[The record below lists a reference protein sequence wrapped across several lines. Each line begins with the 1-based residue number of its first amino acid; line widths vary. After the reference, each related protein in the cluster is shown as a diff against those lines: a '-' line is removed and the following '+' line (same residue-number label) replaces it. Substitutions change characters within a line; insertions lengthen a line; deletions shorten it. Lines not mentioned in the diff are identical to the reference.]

1 MTRFRNDLRV
11 RCVLG
16 LAALLAVCVPSGTAQ
31 AAPASCQGADIP
43 VTGVVPATMHGTL
56 CVPAGGTAD
65 TVMVLVPG
73 GTYNHT
79 YWDFPYQPQTYNFRQ
94 AMNGAGYATL
104 VVDRLGTGASSR
116 PPSALVTASV
126 QAGAV
131 HQVIQAL
138 RGGRIGGTDFRKVIL
153 GGHSLGSLISVI
165 EAGTYNDADAVVL
178 TGITHRI
185 VAQKI
190 VDVFISSFYPAA
202 LDPAFAGRSYDP
214 GYLTTRP
221 GTRGTDFY
229 APATTDPAVLAKD
242 EATKD
247 VFSTAEAADG
257 LGVAALLP
265 YSRQIQHPVLL
276 AVGDRDR
283 YFCDPLGGN
292 CTSAAALKAQEDPY
306 FGSAACLHTYVQPGA
321 GHDLNLATN
330 TVPYQR
336 AVRDWADTFVGA
348 GPEPVAPPAKA
359 CV

>member
-1 MTRFRNDLRV
+1 MRF
-11 RCVLG
+11 VLG
-16 LAALLAVCVPSGTAQ
+16 LAALLAVCVPSGAAQ
-31 AAPASCQGADIP
+31 AAPASCQGAGVP
-43 VTGVVPATMHGTL
+43 VTGVVSATMHGTL
-56 CVPAGGTAD
+56 CVPAGGTPD

-79 YWDFPYQPQTYNFRQ
+79 YWDFPYQPETYNFRQ
-94 AMNGAGYATL
+94 AMNDAGYATF

-185 VAQKI
+185 VAQEI
-190 VDVFISSFYPAA
+190 VDIFTSSLYPAA
-202 LDPAFAGRSYDP
+202 LDPAFAGKSYDP

-221 GTRGTDFY
+221 GTRGTAFY
-229 APATTDPAVLAKD
+229 APATTDPAVLATD

-257 LGVAALLP
+257 LGVAGLLP

-276 AVGDRDR
+276 AVGDQDR
-283 YFCDPLGGN
+283 FFCDSLGGN
-292 CTSAAALKAQEDPY
+292 CASAAALKAQEDPY
-306 FGSAACLHTYVQPGA
+306 FGSAACLHTYVEPGA

-336 AVRDWADTFVGA
+336 AVRDWADAFVGA
-348 GPEPVAPPAKA
+348 GPEPVTPPAKA

>member
-1 MTRFRNDLRV
+1 MTRFRNSVRV

-16 LAALLAVCVPSGTAQ
+16 LAALLAVCVPSGAAQ

-43 VTGVVPATMHGTL
+43 VTGVVSATMHGTL

-79 YWDFPYQPQTYNFRQ
+79 YWDFPYQPETYNFRQ
-94 AMNGAGYATL
+94 AMNGAGYATF

-116 PPSALVTASV
+116 PPSILVTASV

-165 EAGTYNDADAVVL
+165 ETGTYNDADAVVL

-185 VAQKI
+185 VAQNL
-190 VDVFISSFYPAA
+190 VDIFTSSLYPAA
-202 LDPAFAGRSYDP
+202 LDPAFAGKTYDP

-229 APATTDPAVLAKD
+229 APATTDPAVLATD
-242 EATKD
+242 EDTKD
-247 VFSTAEAADG
+247 VFSAAEAADG

-276 AVGDRDR
+276 AVGDQDR
-283 YFCDPLGGN
+283 FFCDSLAGN
-292 CTSAAALKAQEDPY
+292 CASAATLKAQEDPY

-336 AVRDWADTFVGA
+336 AVRDWADTFVGT
-348 GPEPVAPPAKA
+348 GPEPVTPPAKA

>member
-1 MTRFRNDLRV
+1 M
-11 RCVLG
+11 RCALG
-16 LAALLAVCVPSGTAQ
+16 LAALLAVAVPSGAAQ

-43 VTGVVPATMHGTL
+43 VTGVVSATMHGTL

-94 AMNGAGYATL
+94 AMNDAGYATF

-138 RGGRIGGTDFRKVIL
+138 RDGRIGGTDFHKVIL

-178 TGITHRI
+178 TGITHHL
-185 VAQKI
+185 VAQDL
-190 VDVFISSFYPAA
+190 VDIFTSSLYPAA
-202 LDPAFAGRSYDP
+202 LDPAFAGKSYDP

-229 APATTDPAVLAKD
+229 APATTDPAVLATD
-242 EATKD
+242 EDTKD
-247 VFSTAEAADG
+247 VFSATEAADG

-276 AVGDRDR
+276 AVGDQDR
-283 YFCDPLGGN
+283 YFCDSLAGN
-292 CTSAAALKAQEDPY
+292 CAGAAALKAQEDPY

-348 GPEPVAPPAKA
+348 GPEPVTPPAKA
-359 CV
+359 CVQRVGA